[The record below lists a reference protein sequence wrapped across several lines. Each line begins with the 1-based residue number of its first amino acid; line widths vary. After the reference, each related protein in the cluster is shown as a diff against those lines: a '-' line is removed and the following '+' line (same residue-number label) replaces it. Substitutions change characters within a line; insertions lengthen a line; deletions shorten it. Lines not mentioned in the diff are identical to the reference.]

1 MNELHF
7 IFQKTID
14 IPNPK
19 RTRQSPGVK
28 AASSTSEAL
37 FDFLVKS
44 EEAEDEKVLLQLC
57 FHMIRFPTHNN
68 ISWI

>member
-44 EEAEDEKVLLQLC
+44 EEAEDEKVL
-57 FHMIRFPTHNN
+57 FFTTVFSYDKIPY
-68 ISWI
+68 S

>member
-44 EEAEDEKVLLQLC
+44 EEAEDEKKIKITTV
-57 FHMIRFPTHNN
+57 FSYDKIPY
-68 ISWI
+68 S